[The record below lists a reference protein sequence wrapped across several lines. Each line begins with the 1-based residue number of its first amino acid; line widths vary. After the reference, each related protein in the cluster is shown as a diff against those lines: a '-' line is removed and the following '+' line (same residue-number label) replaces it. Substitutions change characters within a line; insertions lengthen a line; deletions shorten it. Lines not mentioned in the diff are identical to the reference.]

1 MKRRYI
7 IAVLLMCMQLTA
19 CVAAGEN
26 GAETGTSEISSSSET
41 VETAETTGCTDH
53 KQKQHNHRK
62 RRRRKLRPRLPL
74 KLRLIST

>member
-26 GAETGTSEISSSSET
+26 GTETGTSEISSSSET
-41 VETAETTGCTDH
+41 VGDH
-53 KQKQHNHRK
+53 
-62 RRRRKLRPRLPL
+62 
-74 KLRLIST
+74 